1 MQKKADI
8 CNIGSANVQVFLYK
22 SVIVGG
28 GCAGLNCADTL
39 FDLGERDIALIT
51 NSLSFSTSIN
61 TGSDKQTYYKL
72 STAGGEQDSV
82 QDMAKT
88 LFSGGCT
95 EGFHC
100 LTEAAMSLKCFY
112 KLIRLGVDFPQNE
125 YGEYVGYRTDHDL
138 RRRATSCGPLTSKF
152 MAEALIRSVKGKDID
167 IIENKRAAKLI
178 VEDKKVRGVICVDT
192 KTGEISVYLSPN
204 VVLATGGPSGIYR
217 ASVYPACH
225 SGALSLALEAGCEGV
240 NLTEW
245 QYGIASTDFRWN
257 LSGSFMQVIPRFV
270 SVDENGNEF
279 EFLHDYLGEERYDLI
294 FQKGYNW
301 PFCPTKL
308 SGENKSSLVD
318 LAVYREVCK
327 GRKVYLD
334 FTKNDSLYD
343 KNHLCAEA
351 REYLESCGVLHL
363 DSPIQRL
370 VAMNDRAYRLYLDKA
385 GIDLKTT
392 PLAID
397 VCAQH
402 NNGGIDCDVNYETC
416 IKGLYASGECAGIFG
431 VARPGGTALNSTQV
445 SSMRAAE
452 HIKKS
457 NRQSVCLNDNDK
469 KTISDFLDLCTKL
482 TGGTNRLK
490 EVYSNRKNIAA
501 KMSECASFVRIAK
514 NIDSV
519 SSAVERA
526 LSNFEKENAVCDKT
540 LLFEVLTN
548 RDILLSAKC
557 VLSAM
562 REYAARGFKSR
573 GSYLVLEKESDIAFP
588 EKIMPETDT
597 ETLIKVHLENGQ
609 TKTRLSKVSQIPES
623 EQWFEKVYNAYYE
636 K

>member
-8 CNIGSANVQVFLYK
+8 CNIGSAKVQVFLYK

-152 MAEALIRSVKGKDID
+152 MAEALIRSVKSKDID

-279 EFLHDYLGEERYDLI
+279 EFLHDYLGDERYDLI

-351 REYLESCGVLHL
+351 REYLESWEFFILTARC
-363 DSPIQRL
+363 
-370 VAMNDRAYRLYLDKA
+370 
-385 GIDLKTT
+385 
-392 PLAID
+392 
-397 VCAQH
+397 
-402 NNGGIDCDVNYETC
+402 NG
-416 IKGLYASGECAGIFG
+416 LW
-431 VARPGGTALNSTQV
+431 Q
-445 SSMRAAE
+445 
-452 HIKKS
+452 
-457 NRQSVCLNDNDK
+457 
-469 KTISDFLDLCTKL
+469 
-482 TGGTNRLK
+482 
-490 EVYSNRKNIAA
+490 
-501 KMSECASFVRIAK
+501 
-514 NIDSV
+514 
-519 SSAVERA
+519 
-526 LSNFEKENAVCDKT
+526 
-540 LLFEVLTN
+540 
-548 RDILLSAKC
+548 
-557 VLSAM
+557 
-562 REYAARGFKSR
+562 
-573 GSYLVLEKESDIAFP
+573 
-588 EKIMPETDT
+588 
-597 ETLIKVHLENGQ
+597 
-609 TKTRLSKVSQIPES
+609 
-623 EQWFEKVYNAYYE
+623 
-636 K
+636 